1 MQEGSLLDALFEGGE
16 RWHAFRKAGNLEEI
30 KTTELSEIDISDRN
44 LADLDLS
51 GIDFFRTNLRRANL
65 KMSNLSDAELAEAN
79 LSEAALY
86 KCKLRSAVLQEANLS
101 NADLSSCDCTG
112 ADFRGADLRGANLSG
127 AILVGANFS
136 GAKLNNAV
144 LADADLTLANF
155 TSANLDQADVTR
167 VHYGGFKS
175 MRGKYYGIRGV
186 DNSFGNAVFVRDAKD
201 QDYIDTLHETVLAMP
216 NGFRRSADLFLL
228 KAWSLIDHG
237 RSLLKVGIYAMII
250 SAIYGL
256 IYTCDIAFGWGMMD
270 YSNSAGTWFTP
281 FYYSL
286 VTYTTLGFGDVTA
299 DSLIGEMLVISE
311 VVAGYFTLG
320 LLLSILANTVARR
333 S

>member
-1 MQEGSLLDALFEGGE
+1 MKTDNLLDALFEGGE
-16 RWHAFRKAGNLEEI
+16 RWHALRKAGGVEGI
-30 KTTELSEIDISDRN
+30 KSAELSEIDIADRD

-51 GIDFFRTNLRRANL
+51 GMDFFRTNLNRTNL
-65 KMSNLSDAELAEAN
+65 KMSNLSDAEFTEAN

-86 KCKLRSAVLQEANLS
+86 KCNLRGAVLQETNLS
-101 NADLSSCDCTG
+101 GADLSSCDCTG
-112 ADFRGADLRGANLSG
+112 ADFRGANLQNTNLTGAILVDANFTSANLSG
-127 AILVGANFS
+127 AVLKDAN
-136 GAKLNNAV
+136 
-144 LADADLTLANF
+144 LTLTNF
-155 TSANLDQADVTR
+155 TSANLDQADLTR
-167 VHYGGFKS
+167 AHYGGFKS
-175 MRGKYYGIRGV
+175 MQGKYYGVRGV
-186 DNSFGNAVFVRDAKD
+186 DNCFGNAVFVRDAKD
-201 QDYIDTLHETVLAMP
+201 QDYIDTLHEAVRAMP
-216 NGFRRSADLFLL
+216 NGFSKSADVFLL
-228 KAWSLIDHG
+228 RAWSLIDHG

-256 IYTCDIAFGWGMMD
+256 IYTFDIALGWGMMD

-311 VVAGYFTLG
+311 VIAGYFTLG